1 MLFRSSLLKNETF
14 STLKLII
21 TIINRNKKVG
31 SIEIVFPSISS
42 SRIRLKICE
51 WEEEEEEES
60 NKGEEKKEKRKIGG
74 GKAPIIK
81 VTTRR
86 FM

>member
-1 MLFRSSLLKNETF
+1 M
-14 STLKLII
+14 
-21 TIINRNKKVG
+21 IINRNKKVG

-74 GKAPIIK
+74 SKAPIIK